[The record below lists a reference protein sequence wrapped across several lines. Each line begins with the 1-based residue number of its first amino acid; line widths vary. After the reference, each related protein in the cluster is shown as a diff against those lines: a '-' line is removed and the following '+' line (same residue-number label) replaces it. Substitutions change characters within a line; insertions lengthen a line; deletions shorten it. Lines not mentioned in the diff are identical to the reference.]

1 MEIYTKIKGFENY
14 AISNF
19 GNVLNIKT
27 QKFLKSSK
35 DGNGY
40 LFVKLC
46 KNEKR
51 IMRKIHRLIAEHF
64 IDNPNNYPCV
74 DHIDRDRTNNS
85 ISNLRWTTSQINS
98 RNMSKKNNCSSIYKG
113 VCFYKKNNNWCSR
126 IVNNYKR
133 IHIGYYNTEL
143 EAAVAYNKYITDNQ
157 LEGFILN
164 SV

>member
-27 QKFLKSSK
+27 QKFLKLNK
-35 DGNGY
+35 CGEGY
-40 LFVKLC
+40 LGIALC
-46 KNEKR
+46 KNGKAKTY
-51 IMRKIHRLIAEHF
+51 KIYRLIAEHF

-85 ISNLRWTTSQINS
+85 ISNLRWTTQQINC
-98 RNMSKKNNCSSIYKG
+98 RNKTKKNNCSSTYRG
-113 VCFYKKNNNWCSR
+113 VYFNKEKQKWQSQIRNN
-126 IVNNYKR
+126 KR
-133 IHIGYYNTEL
+133 ICVGRYDTEL
-143 EAAVAYNKYITDNQ
+143 EAAIAYNKYITDNQ